1 MRGRRVYA
9 SALCEAEKGCC
20 YNSHGIKE
28 INHGIFPAEG
38 FLVFNIFMV
47 RIRTQETWPFLGYE
61 TTCLKTGF
69 LPVLPPVSHFS
80 GTTVFALNLQKR
92 LLWDG

>member
-1 MRGRRVYA
+1 MPQP
-9 SALCEAEKGCC
+9 LCEAEKGCC

-28 INHGIFPAEG
+28 INHGIFPAED

-80 GTTVFALNLQKR
+80 GTTVFALNLQK
-92 LLWDG
+92 